1 MISIGQTVPKLFIF
15 IVFNHLSEF
24 ISLILFVSPFISTG
38 SHCKMFLLNRRISWK
53 IVILI
58 RNFFFEIRKE
68 ACVNLFAEC
77 LLSQLFKLVDTIH
90 LFVILKDR
98 RLIYHETKNSQLNV
112 ISFSQLI
119 LCFFGLRIGGGLFSW
134 EDEQVV
140 ILSLINFR
148 HSICDGEWI
157 CTPKTMLSA

>member
-1 MISIGQTVPKLFIF
+1 MFIL
-15 IVFNHLSEF
+15 VSFNHLGEF
-24 ISLILFVSPFISTG
+24 GFLIPSFTPFISTS
-38 SHCKMFLLNRRISWK
+38 SHCNMFLLNRRIFGK
-53 IVILI
+53 ILILI

-119 LCFFGLRIGGGLFSW
+119 LCFFGRRIGGGLFSW

>member
-1 MISIGQTVPKLFIF
+1 MFIL
-15 IVFNHLSEF
+15 VGFNHLGEF
-24 ISLILFVSPFISTG
+24 TSLVHIITPFISTRSDCTVFLFNRG
-38 SHCKMFLLNRRISWK
+38 IFCKI
-53 IVILI
+53 IILI
-58 RNFFFEIRKE
+58 RYFFFKISKE
-68 ACVNLFAEC
+68 AYVDLFVEY
-77 LLSQLFKLVDTIH
+77 LLSLLFKRVDTIH